1 MAHERGAGNVYRR
14 GDTWWLVYWLRGE
27 RFRESAETCD
37 EKQARKMLR
46 DKMKLIH
53 ADQVGA
59 HVFQTPKADKLTIHD
74 LLEALKADYTLR
86 GKASGQ
92 NLSHIKRADQDFGD
106 MLATALTPERID
118 RYVQDRLTAK
128 DRPAAVNRATQFIRQ
143 SFTLAVR
150 NNRIVRAPYIRRLSE
165 KGNERKGFIEEG
177 TYRKIRDLL
186 PSYLQDMF
194 TFSYC
199 TGMRFGETVSLKW
212 SNVKGD
218 TIELEALDAKTGE
231 PRLIPMVGAD
241 LAGVL
246 ARRRKE
252 ARKVKCDGISTPA
265 TLVFHHNGHEIVD
278 VRKAWRT
285 AVKRAGVPGLLW
297 HDLRRSAVKNM
308 DEAGVSR
315 DAAMSITGHKT
326 QAMYSRYNIVDTKRV
341 RQALEQTQVYREAT
355 AGKVV
360 AINQ

>member
-1 MAHERGAGNVYRR
+1 MR
-14 GDTWWLVYWLRGE
+14 GDGQVYLRGNTYWMVYWLRGE

-59 HVFQTPKADKLTIHD
+59 RVFQTPKSDKLTIHD

-92 NLSHIKRADQDFGD
+92 NLSHIKRADTDLGD
-106 MLATALTPERID
+106 VLATALTPERID
-118 RYVQDRLTAK
+118 TYIQDRLTAK
-128 DRPAAVNRATQFIRQ
+128 DRPAAINRATQFVRQ
-143 SFTLAVR
+143 AFTLAVR
-150 NNRIVRAPYIRRLSE
+150 NNRVMRAPYIRRLSE
-165 KGNERKGFIEEG
+165 RGNERKGFVEEG

-194 TFSYC
+194 TFSYI

-212 SNVKGD
+212 NNVKGD
-218 TIELEALDAKTGE
+218 TIELQALDAKTGE
-231 PRLIPMVGAD
+231 PRLIPMVGD

-246 ARRRKE
+246 ARRRE
-252 ARKVKCDGISTPA
+252 ARKVKRDGISTPA
-265 TLVFHHNGHEIVD
+265 AFIFHHNGHEIVD

-285 AVKRAGVPGLLW
+285 AVKKAGVPGLLW

>member
-46 DKMKLIH
+46 DKMKHIH

-59 HVFQTPKADKLTIHD
+59 RIFQTPKADKLTIHD
-74 LLEALKADYTLR
+74 LLESLKADYTIR
-86 GKASGQ
+86 KKASGQ
-92 NLSHIKRADQDFGD
+92 NLSHIRRADADFGD
-106 MLATALTPERID
+106 MLATALSPERFDSYI
-118 RYVQDRLTAK
+118 QDRQTAGDK
-128 DRPAAVNRATQFIRQ
+128 PAAINRTTQFVRQ
-143 SFTLAVR
+143 AFTLAVR

-165 KGNERKGFIEEG
+165 RGNERKGFVEEG
-177 TYRKIRDLL
+177 AYRKIRDLL

-194 TFSYC
+194 TFSYI

-212 SNVKGD
+212 NNVKGD

-231 PRLIPMVGAD
+231 PRLIPMVGD

-246 ARRRKE
+246 ARRRE
-252 ARKVKCDGISTPA
+252 ARKVKRDGISTPA
-265 TLVFHHNGHEIVD
+265 SFIFHHNGHEIVD

-285 AVKRAGVPGLLW
+285 AVKKADVPGLLW